1 MKMKEN
7 YKIFLCSIN
16 KRQIL
21 IGMSSLIIGTLV
33 YLVDRSPDQT
43 YFVFSSPFNISLFNT
58 LPIIFG
64 SIGNNLPAFIH
75 AFSFILITA
84 ALVSCRNRGYIIICL
99 SWFFVDCAFEL
110 GQKFS
115 FWALKI
121 IPDWF
126 AGLPFLENT
135 GNYFVHGTFDYFD
148 LAAITMGT
156 VIAFFVLLFTNK
168 GERRV
173 MP

>member
-1 MKMKEN
+1 MKKN
-7 YKIFLCSIN
+7 LKAFGNIIN
-16 KRQIL
+16 IRQIL
-21 IGMSSLIIGTLV
+21 IGLSVLLLGTLV
-33 YLVDRSPDQT
+33 YVVDRPPDQT
-43 YFVFSSPFNISLFNT
+43 YFVHKSFVNISLHNT
-58 LPIIFG
+58 LPNLFG
-64 SIGNNLPAFIH
+64 FIGNSLPSFIH

-84 ALVSCRNRGYIIICL
+84 GFLHCQKRGCIFICAC
-99 SWFFVDCAFEL
+99 WFFVECAFEL
-110 GQKFS
+110 GQKFTS
-115 FWALKI
+115 LPSKI

-156 VIAFFVLLFTNK
+156 VTAFFVLLFTNK

>member
-1 MKMKEN
+1 MNMKEN
-7 YKIFLCSIN
+7 YKKFLCSIN
-16 KRQIL
+16 KRQLL

-43 YFVFSSPFNISLFNT
+43 YFVFSSPFNISLFKT
-58 LPIIFG
+58 FPIIFG
-64 SIGNNLPAFIH
+64 LIGNNLPAFIH
-75 AFSFILITA
+75 AFSFILITG
-84 ALVSCRNRGYIIICL
+84 ALVSCRKRGYLIICL
-99 SWFFVDCAFEL
+99 SWFFVDCVFEL

-115 FWALKI
+115 SLPSKI
-121 IPDWF
+121 NIGWF
-126 AGLPFLENT
+126 TGIPFLENT
-135 GNYFVHGTFDYFD
+135 GNYFVHGTFDCFD

-156 VIAFFVLLFTNK
+156 VIALFVLLFTNK